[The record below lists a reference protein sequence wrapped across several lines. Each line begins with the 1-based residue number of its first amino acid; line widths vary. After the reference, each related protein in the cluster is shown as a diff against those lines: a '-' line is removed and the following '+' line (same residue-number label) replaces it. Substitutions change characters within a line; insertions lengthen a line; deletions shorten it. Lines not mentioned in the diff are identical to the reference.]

1 MGWFFITVACI
12 AALGLLRLTKSGA
25 DSRRYLDA
33 AREEEPLQIEH
44 LSLSLQ
50 RFVADT
56 RLLRISLESSVR
68 TIAQTI
74 AGEFEATNDDRDG
87 FDQMLMNVT
96 RSVGD
101 WLTSV
106 DQLPETDRV
115 QITDHGGNP
124 ATIRAALEREGWA
137 FERRNLKMPGRPP
150 MNLRLAA
157 ILEELRK
164 VEIAVQART
173 RVYR

>member
-12 AALGLLRLTKSGA
+12 AALGLLRLTKSGEQ
-25 DSRRYLDA
+25 SRRYLDA
-33 AREEEPLQIEH
+33 ARDEEPLQIEH
-44 LSLSLQ
+44 LSLDMQ
-50 RFVADT
+50 RFVGDT

-68 TIAQTI
+68 TIAQYI

-96 RSVGD
+96 RAVAE

-106 DQLPETDRV
+106 DRLPETDRV
-115 QITDHGGNP
+115 QITDLGGNP
-124 ATIRAALEREGWA
+124 ATVRAALEREGWA
-137 FERRNLKMPGRPP
+137 FERRNLRMPGRPP

-164 VEIAVQART
+164 VEVAVQARS